1 MLIQSIN
8 PFRKIKTLNA
18 NKTSKKITEMTA
30 TAFSKVFINDFID
43 YTLTFYGSD
52 GIYPMGANRTV
63 VRKATNDII
72 KIARIK
78 GEKFCGDSIDRELVR
93 DLLISK
99 YNLK

>member
-1 MLIQSIN
+1 
-8 PFRKIKTLNA
+8 
-18 NKTSKKITEMTA
+18 MTA
-30 TAFSKVFINDFID
+30 TAFSKELINDFID
-43 YTLTFYGSD
+43 YTLTFYGPD

-99 YNLK
+99 YNLN

>member
-1 MLIQSIN
+1 
-8 PFRKIKTLNA
+8 
-18 NKTSKKITEMTA
+18 MTA
-30 TAFSKVFINDFID
+30 TAFSKEFINDFID
-43 YTLTFYGSD
+43 YTMSFYGPD

-99 YNLK
+99 YNLKFPIN